1 MFFAFIYPSLINFNT
16 LTELTSLKM
25 KLNRFLLILLGIFSL
40 NAHAQLGQPKETFTK
55 ADTLRGNAHS
65 PLRTCYDIN
74 YYHLDVKFDIDHKFI
89 SGSNLFKF
97 TATQDFTKLQFDLFS
112 NLKVEK
118 VVYKGQ
124 EVPFKREFNA
134 VFVTFPQPITKGSRD
149 EFTVYYSGNPTE
161 AVNAPWDGGVV
172 FTTDSTGKPWVATA
186 CQGIGASIWWPNKD
200 QQADEVDSALISISV
215 PKGLKDVSNGR
226 LRKVTNLKDGYT
238 RFDWFVANPINNYDI
253 EANIGDYTHFGDSY
267 DGEKGKLTI
276 DYWVLPYDLQ
286 KAKIHFGEN
295 VKRMLKSHE
304 HWFGPYPFYED
315 GYKLIETPYLGMEH
329 QSGTTY
335 GNHFV
340 NGYWTRDRG
349 GIDLSNTGWGLKWD
363 YIIIHESGHEWFGNN
378 ITSKD
383 LADMWIHESFTDYS
397 ESLFVESYYGKQAG
411 QEYVNGQRNG
421 IANDRPI
428 VGPYGVNKEGSEDM
442 YAKGSVI
449 LNMIRTIIN
458 DDEKWRQVLRGLNK
472 TFYHQTVTYNDIT
485 GYISKKSGID
495 LSTVFEQYLRTASL
509 PVLHIYQ
516 SRNKI
521 YCMWTGCVP
530 NFNMPVRIRVKGGE
544 YKFFNPGSSNHNGVV
559 RSRARAAEINLP
571 GVNMDNIEVDTFNYY
586 IGVLK
591 NQM

>member
-1 MFFAFIYPSLINFNT
+1 
-16 LTELTSLKM
+16 M
-25 KLNRFLLILLGIFSL
+25 KLNRFLLLFLGIISI
-40 NAHAQLGQPKETFTK
+40 NAQAQLGQPKENFTK
-55 ADTLRGNAHS
+55 ADTLRGNFNS

-97 TATQDFTKLQFDLFS
+97 TAKQDFSKLQFDLFS
-112 NLKVEK
+112 NLKIEK

-124 EVPFKREFNA
+124 ELPYTREFNA
-134 VFVTFPQPITKGSRD
+134 VFVSFPQTITKGSRD

-253 EANIGDYTHFGDSY
+253 EANIGDYTHFGDTY

-286 KAKIHFGEN
+286 KAKKQFGEN

-340 NGYWTRDRG
+340 NGYYAGKRG

-383 LADMWIHESFTDYS
+383 LGDMWIHESFTDYS
-397 ESLFVESYYGKQAG
+397 ESLFVETYYGKQAG
-411 QEYVNGQRNG
+411 QEYVHGQRMG

-442 YAKGSVI
+442 YAKGSVV

-458 DDEKWRQVLRGLNK
+458 DDEKWRQILRGLNK

-485 GYISKKSGID
+485 GYISKESGID
-495 LSTVFEQYLRTASL
+495 LSAVFDQYLRTASL
-509 PVLHIYQ
+509 PVLNIYQ
-516 SRNKI
+516 SNNKI
-521 YCMWTGCVP
+521 YCVWTGCVP
-530 NFNMPVRIRVKGGE
+530 NFDMPVRIRVKGGA
-544 YKFFNPGSSNHNGVV
+544 YKFFTPPSSNHNGPV
-559 RSRARAAEINLP
+559 RSRTRPAQIDLP
-571 GVNMDNIEVDTFNYY
+571 GATMDNIEVDTFNYY

-591 NQM
+591 E